1 MRQLSRPHCRPFV
14 GEWDPRPIW
23 PAFFAVAQDCPRPF
37 TSHDPLSRPDDRRPS
52 EVADARA
59 VGCDAAGIRTCSR
72 QLAGVI
78 FEPMSLHQDIRFC
91 PSADGTR
98 IAVASCGKGPVILR
112 AAHWLSHVHYDIESP
127 VWRPWVEALSARNTF
142 VRYDPRGCGLSDRF
156 VTDLS
161 LSAWD
166 ADLEAVADTI
176 AAERFVLLGLS
187 QGGALAIDYALAH
200 PERVEKLVLINAYA
214 QGGRTRARTDAE
226 LLEAETLVNFVRIG
240 WGRENPA
247 FCRFFTNLFIP
258 GGTEEQHGWWADLE
272 RRTASPEVA
281 AELLRTMQGID
292 VLDRAARLAV
302 PTLILHCKGDMR
314 VPFEEGCKLAGAIP
328 GTRFVPLDSANH
340 VLLPDE
346 PAWTALHDEL
356 TRFLG
361 QDDPTARRTARQA
374 GLTPA
379 ESAVLALVAEG
390 RDNRDIA
397 VRLGKSEKTV
407 RNQVSVIP

>member
-1 MRQLSRPHCRPFV
+1 
-14 GEWDPRPIW
+14 
-23 PAFFAVAQDCPRPF
+23 
-37 TSHDPLSRPDDRRPS
+37 
-52 EVADARA
+52 
-59 VGCDAAGIRTCSR
+59 
-72 QLAGVI
+72 
-78 FEPMSLHQDIRFC
+78 MSLRQDIRFC
-91 PSADGTR
+91 TSADGTR
-98 IAVASCGKGPVILR
+98 IAVASCGEGPVILR
-112 AAHWLSHVHYDIESP
+112 PAHWLSHVRYDLHSP

-161 LSAWD
+161 MRAWD

-176 AAERFVLLGLS
+176 AAKQFVLLGLS

-200 PERVEKLVLINAYA
+200 PERVSKLVLINAYA
-214 QGGRTRARTDAE
+214 QGGRTRARNDAE

-292 VLDRAARLAV
+292 VLDRAARLDV
-302 PTLILHCKGDMR
+302 PTLILHCRGDMR
-314 VPFEEGCKLAGAIP
+314 VPFEEGCKLAGTIP
-328 GTRFVPLDSANH
+328 GARFVPLESANH

-346 PAWTALHDEL
+346 PAWTVLHDEL
-356 TRFLG
+356 ARFLG
-361 QDDPTARRTARQA
+361 HDEPTVHRAARGA

-397 VRLGKSEKTV
+397 ARLGKSEKTV
-407 RNQVSVIP
+407 RNQVSVILDKLGVQSRAQAIVTTLAD